1 MRLIDADALL
11 DKQESLY
18 MRGHVLFHGVT
29 AFAIENAPT
38 ILPTSAKWEKL
49 STSPLDGAYACSACG
64 SVQDIDTGLETP
76 LDRGMHYCPNCG
88 AKIDDDRMRDNR
100 K

>member
-29 AFAIENAPT
+29 AYTVENAPT
-38 ILPTSAKWEKL
+38 IEVQLLVAHGRWSWCTENKYRC
-49 STSPLDGAYACSACG
+49 TNCG
-64 SVQDIDTGLETP
+64 RHTRVDEVMDEP
-76 LDRGMHYCPNCG
+76 VYNYCPYCG
-88 AKIDDDRMRDNR
+88 AKMDGGDSND
-100 K
+100 

>member
-38 ILPTSAKWEKL
+38 ILPTSAKWEKTVHL
-49 STSPLDGAYACSACG
+49 PVGWGLCLFRLRFSAG
-64 SVQDIDTGLETP
+64 
-76 LDRGMHYCPNCG
+76 YCHRPGN
-88 AKIDDDRMRDNR
+88 AV
-100 K
+100 

>member
-29 AFAIENAPT
+29 AYTLENAPT
-38 ILPTSAKWEKL
+38 IEVQLPVAHGRWSWCTENKYRC
-49 STSPLDGAYACSACG
+49 TNCG
-64 SVQDIDTGLETP
+64 RHTRVDEVMDEP
-76 LDRGMHYCPNCG
+76 VYNYCPYCG
-88 AKIDDDRMRDNR
+88 AKMDGGANQ
-100 K
+100 